1 MKNKIALT
9 LLASFAF
16 VAYFLISCE
25 HVLPVTCE
33 TVNFSLTTVHTDV
46 SNNQPNGSITATA
59 SGGTGFN
66 YSINNGTPVSS
77 GEFTDLAPGVYI
89 ITAHNSIQC
98 SASDTVTIGGTFDPC
113 ANVNIT
119 IGITKVD
126 ATLGQSNGSITATA
140 NPAGNYTYSIDGTN
154 FQGVGAFLN
163 LAAGTYT
170 ITAKNSNGC
179 TGTQQVTIGSVDPC
193 SGVVITLTST
203 QVNPTTGQTNGSITA
218 TASPAGTYTYSLN
231 GGAYQTSGTFSN
243 LGAGSYSIS
252 AKNAN
257 GCTSAPIA
265 VTLGGVDPCAGVT
278 ITITSTQVNPTSGS
292 NGSITAT
299 ASPAGTYT
307 YSING
312 GAYQSSGTF
321 NSLGAGTYTITA
333 KNANGCLGSS
343 NPISLVTSNPCTG
356 VNITFTTAKVNIT
369 PCPVNNGSITV
380 TASGSTGYTYSK
392 NGGTSYQ
399 ASNAFT
405 GLTAGTYNIM
415 VKDANGCTSA
425 TQAITLTT
433 AAMGPNFTN
442 VRTIIHSKCG
452 NCHLNG
458 GNTAGYNFDND
469 CSIVTY
475 WNQIKGTCVQPYTRP
490 QMPPAAPLTATQQ
503 SQITAWINA
512 GHRYID

>member
-1 MKNKIALT
+1 MPLVI
-9 LLASFAF
+9 FI
-16 VAYFLISCE
+16 YFIQIGCQ
-25 HVLPVTCE
+25 HVLPVNCDQI
-33 TVNFSLTTVHTDV
+33 NFRLTTTSTDV
-46 SNNQPNGSITATA
+46 NNNLPNGTITAIA
-59 SGGTGFN
+59 QGGDGIV
-66 YSINNGTPVSS
+66 YSINNGPVQDS
-77 GEFTDLAPGVYI
+77 GFFNHLAPGSYI
-89 ITAHNSIQC
+89 IKAKNTLDCEAY
-98 SASDTVTIGGTFDPC
+98 DTVTIGGTIDPC
-113 ANVNIT
+113 ANLNIT
-119 IGITKVD
+119 IAINKTD
-126 ATLGQSNGSITATA
+126 ATLGQSNGSISASASPSGT
-140 NPAGNYTYSIDGTN
+140 YVYSIDGTN
-154 FQGVGAFLN
+154 FQAVGTFTNLLAGV
-163 LAAGTYT
+163 YT
-170 ITAKNSNGC
+170 VTAKNPNGC

-193 SGVVITLTST
+193 SGLTITVTTT

-231 GGAYQTSGTFSN
+231 GGAYQSSGTFSN
-243 LGAGSYSIS
+243 LGAGTYSII

-257 GCTSAPIA
+257 GCTSAPVSA
-265 VTLGGVDPCAGVT
+265 TLGAVDPCAGVT
-278 ITITSTQVNPTSGS
+278 ITVTTTQVNPATGQS

-299 ASPAGTYT
+299 ASPIGTYT

-321 NSLGAGTYTITA
+321 SSLGAGTYTITA

-343 NPISLVTSNPCTG
+343 APVSLVASDPCAG
-356 VNITFTTAKVNIT
+356 VNITFTTTNVNIT

-380 TASGSTGYTYSK
+380 NASGSTGYTYSK
-392 NGGTSYQ
+392 NGGTTYQ

-405 GLTAGTYNIM
+405 SLTAATYNIK

-425 TQAITLTT
+425 TQAVTLTA

-452 NCHLNG
+452 NCHING

-475 WNQIKGTCVQPYTRP
+475 WSQIKGTCVQPYTRP

-503 SQITAWINA
+503 AQITAWVNA
-512 GHRYID
+512 GHRYTD